1 MELMSMFGSSKRN
14 NPRGSLPNGIIG
26 PDGRRVDST
35 APENRVKLQRTD
47 AEIKT
52 LASSLNGESSDE
64 SQSTILPA
72 RVVLNEFSLAG
83 VGAYTTQRL
92 KMGQE
97 IALTIDEPRR
107 FYITGRVLICNEVRT
122 ESKLIQQNVYPWR
135 VGIEFIYK
143 NDAERAEVSK
153 YCEELTRTW
162 LGALVPSVV
171 PGEGR
176 LQAEQT
182 AQASVATPAAPTA
195 TPAETPASE
204 TPGEGGSQAA

>member
-1 MELMSMFGSSKRN
+1 MFGSGKKN
-14 NPRGSLPNGIIG
+14 TPRANLPNGIIG

-35 APENRVKLQRTD
+35 TPENRVKLQRTD

-52 LASSLNGESSDE
+52 LSSSLNGESADE

-72 RVVLNEFSLAG
+72 RVILNEFSLAG

-135 VGIEFIYK
+135 VGIEFLYK
-143 NDAERAEVSK
+143 SDAERAEVSK
-153 YCEELTRTW
+153 YCEELRKTW

-176 LQAEQT
+176 LQGEQT
-182 AQASVATPAAPTA
+182 AQASVATPAGPSEAAA
-195 TPAETPASE
+195 TPSAIPSSE
-204 TPGEGGSQAA
+204 NPGEGGSQAA